1 MIATMTTTVTAAT
14 ITTAVATTIT
24 LVTLAATT
32 TATTTTATT
41 TTKITTTTTA
51 WLIHFS
57 EAGFDLD
64 KQKTNRS
71 LLLLYDV

>member
-24 LVTLAATT
+24 LVTLAA
-32 TATTTTATT
+32 TTTATT